1 MKRTVQPI
9 SYEQSVVI
17 KGSVLNTSLHLL
29 IMLIRGLYQNASFL
43 HVKPALTGPIKRPTL
58 DQNISEVLKG
68 LVTVLP

>member
-17 KGSVLNTSLHLL
+17 KSSVLNTSLHLL

-43 HVKPALTGPIKRPTL
+43 HVKPALNGPTKRPTL

-68 LVTVLP
+68 LVAVLS